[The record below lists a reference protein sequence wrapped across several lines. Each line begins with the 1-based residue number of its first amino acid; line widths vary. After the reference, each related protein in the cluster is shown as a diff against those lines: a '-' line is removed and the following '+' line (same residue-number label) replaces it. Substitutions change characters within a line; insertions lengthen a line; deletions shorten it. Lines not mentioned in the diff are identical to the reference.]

1 MNIEITIEKQIG
13 DTLTVI
19 AKPYERPYAKPFKLI
34 VPNCWVLEREL
45 QRQMGFIEKIGFP
58 HQGIVDYTDRLVMDY
73 YTRDSKI
80 VYNMWQGDTVL
91 EYCFLT
97 TVPIVS
103 DREHDTRKL
112 LIVKDNLTEMV
123 DSDDEYWVQKTYAR
137 PMFQEYLVELLGKQQ
152 IIEHQRELAQED
164 SKTLNQKAKE
174 SIMNNEGI
182 YEQTTVNTV
191 GEEPLCKIVRVYAD
205 IRKKQEVIAKGVPYE
220 KALEMAENTLEYTDA
235 IVDDE

>member
-1 MNIEITIEKQIG
+1 MNIEITIEKHIG

-45 QRQMGFIEKIGFP
+45 QRQMGFIETIGFP

-97 TVPIVS
+97 TVPDVS
-103 DREHDTRKL
+103 DNEHDTRKL
-112 LIVKDNLTEMV
+112 LIVKDNLTVEL

-152 IIEHQRELAQED
+152 ILKHQRELAQED

-174 SIMNNEGI
+174 SIMKD
-182 YEQTTVNTV
+182 EQTTQ
-191 GEEPLCKIVRVYAD
+191 EEHF
-205 IRKKQEVIAKGVPYE
+205 
-220 KALEMAENTLEYTDA
+220 DA
-235 IVDDE
+235 IVEDE